1 MSVLPNTSAI
11 KPHRS
16 MASTKNS
23 EAKLTT
29 YRQQPSSAAT
39 TDIEILHPDEG
50 QHLNSDNG
58 FSLPPTD
65 GGKDAWLCLFA
76 CFMLEA
82 MIWGFPSCYGVF
94 QEYYAASDEFA
105 GQSNIAV
112 VGACA
117 MVCRHYPSEL

>member
-1 MSVLPNTSAI
+1 
-11 KPHRS
+11 
-16 MASTKNS
+16 MASTHS
-23 EAKLTT
+23 TQAELTSYPQHT
-29 YRQQPSSAAT
+29 SSATAT
-39 TDIEILHPDEG
+39 ATDIECLRHDADQPP
-50 QHLNSDNG
+50 NSGDG

-94 QEYYAASDEFA
+94 QEYYSTNEFA
-105 GQSNIAV
+105 GSANIAV

-117 MVCRHYPSEL
+117 MVCLSSC

>member
-1 MSVLPNTSAI
+1 
-11 KPHRS
+11 
-16 MASTKNS
+16 MASNHSTQVEMTS
-23 EAKLTT
+23 YPQHT
-29 YRQQPSSAAT
+29 SSATA
-39 TDIEILHPDEG
+39 TDIEYLRHDADQPA
-50 QHLNSDNG
+50 NSEDG

-94 QEYYAASDEFA
+94 QEYYSTNEFA
-105 GQSNIAV
+105 GSANIAV

-117 MVCRHYPSEL
+117 MVCFSSG